1 MTTEH
6 DADTIAALNELMNAN
21 GFTGESVLY
30 RATLPEFLTPLDDAG
45 ACSLSANDDPS
56 EAVVDVYAQGHIVL
70 AQQVGPGL
78 TFAESLDNQWR
89 GSDRKTV
96 MVRVQDVLDQGGLIY
111 PVESVITESVYYFT
125 LPAGSVEVRQVE

>member
-1 MTTEH
+1 MTQEH
-6 DADTIAALNELMNAN
+6 DTHTIAALNELMDAN

-45 ACSLSANDDPS
+45 AYSISANDDPS

-78 TFAESLDNQWR
+78 AFATSLDNQWR

-96 MVRVQDVLDQGGLIY
+96 VVRLQEVLDQGGLIY
-111 PVESVITESVYYFT
+111 PVESVITESVWYFT
-125 LPAGSVEVRQVE
+125 LPAGSVEVKEVE